1 MRWPDCTGFGERQWD
16 KPEGREVQPS
26 KTLWDLLQLLIVPIM
41 LVAFVYLLNA
51 SRNGRRCDQGQSKRS
66 VPPSLQAAHAG
77 RSDDPDGVNYTNT
90 AANPPSGYPDLAAA
104 PRISRSAFLAVCVVS
119 QPLKTVSVALR
130 RPLRCERRAP
140 LLLRLPLVTPE

>member
-90 AANPPSGYPDLAAA
+90 RGESPIGVPLFSSCASDITQCFPS
-104 PRISRSAFLAVCVVS
+104 R
-119 QPLKTVSVALR
+119 LR
-130 RPLRCERRAP
+130 RFSAAQDS
-140 LLLRLPLVTPE
+140 